1 MAGGGSPTPSKGG
14 KKNVDFT
21 VNLVPTIDL
30 LSVLIA
36 FLLITAVWTQ
46 LARINAQQVLPKTS
60 DKPQDQTEEKKEK
73 KLLILIDPDEIQ
85 VGFTEEAPNVLKKSD
100 GDYIVQLRD
109 KVKAIAEKVADKP
122 KQQIMVGAN
131 DTVEYKTV
139 IQAMDILLDNGLTG
153 MSVGDA
159 NVVRGLLPNDPNAPP
174 PGGAPTS
181 AP

>member
-60 DKPQDQTEEKKEK
+60 DKPQEQTEEKKEK
-73 KLLILIDPDEIQ
+73 KLLILIDPRGDSGRLHRRSAERP
-85 VGFTEEAPNVLKKSD
+85 EEGGRRLHRAAARKGE
-100 GDYIVQLRD
+100 GDR
-109 KVKAIAEKVADKP
+109 
-122 KQQIMVGAN
+122 
-131 DTVEYKTV
+131 
-139 IQAMDILLDNGLTG
+139 
-153 MSVGDA
+153 
-159 NVVRGLLPNDPNAPP
+159 
-174 PGGAPTS
+174 
-181 AP
+181 

>member
-60 DKPQDQTEEKKEK
+60 DKPQEQTEEKK
-73 KLLILIDPDEIQ
+73 
-85 VGFTEEAPNVLKKSD
+85 
-100 GDYIVQLRD
+100 
-109 KVKAIAEKVADKP
+109 
-122 KQQIMVGAN
+122 
-131 DTVEYKTV
+131 
-139 IQAMDILLDNGLTG
+139 
-153 MSVGDA
+153 
-159 NVVRGLLPNDPNAPP
+159 
-174 PGGAPTS
+174 
-181 AP
+181 

>member
-60 DKPQDQTEEKKEK
+60 DKPQEQTDEKKDK
-73 KLLILIDPDEIQ
+73 KLLILIETEEIS
-85 VGFTEEAPNVLKKSD
+85 VGFTEEAPTVLRKSD
-100 GDYIVQLRD
+100 GDYVKQLRE
-109 KVKAIAEKVADKP
+109 KIKAIAEKIEDKP

-131 DTVEYKTV
+131 DAVEYKTV
-139 IQAMDILLDNGLTG
+139 IQAMDILLDFGLTG
-153 MSVGDA
+153 MSVGDG